1 MENLLQ
7 DIRFALRT
15 LGKNPGFALVAILT
29 LALGI
34 GANAAIF
41 SLTDQVLLRLLP
53 VERPRELVVLS
64 SPGRSWG
71 RTWSDGDGS
80 TSFSYPTYK
89 DIRDRNEVFA
99 GLLARFHVQVSVAG
113 QGESRLAEAELV
125 SGNYFQV
132 LGVQPFLGRV
142 LTPQDETA
150 PGANPVTVLSYG
162 YWTRHFGSDPNI
174 LNKQL
179 AVNGNSLTVVGIARP
194 GFTGIQV
201 GQIPELFIPI
211 TMKAQMTPNWDGL
224 ADRGDH
230 WVAIIGRLKPGISIT
245 KADAGL
251 LPMYRAILETD
262 AIPQKFSHGGAHE
275 KEFLSRK
282 IVLDTGSHGRP
293 ILQHD
298 AKQPLLVLMTMVGL
312 VLLIACAN
320 LAGLL
325 IARGEGRQ
333 REIAVRLALGAGRW
347 RLVRQLMTESLM
359 LALAG
364 GAAGLA
370 LASGMLSV
378 IVNSIPES
386 EGASGLTAQIDYRVL
401 IFACVVSL
409 ITGVLFGLAPALRA
423 THTDLQSVLKDQG
436 ANVSGGKTNVRVRKS
451 LLVSQIALTAVL
463 LAAAGLFTHSLL
475 NLKTQDLGVHPDH
488 VLEFSISPELNRYT
502 PPQTIAL
509 TDRIRK
515 SIETLPGVRAVSAS
529 EIPMLADSNS
539 SSNITVQ
546 GYNAQEDE
554 DMNVDQNW
562 VGPHFL
568 ATTGIPL
575 LKGREFSEAD
585 TATSPKVAIINEAM
599 ARRYFAGRDPV
610 GLHFGFGGGKDVKL
624 DTEIV
629 GIVKDSKNTD
639 VKTAAT
645 RPFVFVPY
653 AQSEHAGNATFYV
666 RTNQDP
672 VALTG
677 TVRSLIAEF
686 DGNLPVYSVKTLT
699 AQVDEI
705 MFTDRLVTIFSL
717 CLGLLASLLAAV
729 GLYGVMAYV
738 VARRTR
744 EIGIRMALGATQ
756 TNVAWMIL
764 REILGM
770 LAVGLCV
777 GLVAAY
783 GIGRVVESLLFGV
796 KAGDPIVF
804 VIAAGLLVAVAL
816 LAGWLPSRKAAN
828 VDPMVALRYE

>member
-15 LGKNPGFALVAILT
+15 LGKNPGFTLVAILT

-80 TSFSYPTYK
+80 TSFSYPAYK
-89 DIRDRNEVFA
+89 DIRNRNEVFA

-132 LGVQPFLGRV
+132 LGVRPFLGRV
-142 LTPQDETA
+142 LTPEDETA
-150 PGANPVTVLSYG
+150 PGADPVTVLSYG

-179 AVNGNSLTVVGIARP
+179 AVNGNSLTVVGVARP

-230 WVAIIGRLKPGISIT
+230 WVAIIGRLKPGISIVR
-245 KADAGL
+245 AEAGL

-333 REIAVRLALGAGRW
+333 REIALRLALGAGRV
-347 RLVRQLMTESLM
+347 RLVRQLMTESLI

-370 LASGMLSV
+370 LASWMLSV
-378 IVNSIPES
+378 MVNSIPEN
-386 EGASGLTAQIDYRVL
+386 EGAAGLTAQLDYRVL
-401 IFACVVSL
+401 IFACVISL
-409 ITGVLFGLAPALRA
+409 LTGVLFGLIPAIRA
-423 THTDLQSVLKDQG
+423 TRTDLQSVLKDQG
-436 ANVSGGKTNVRVRKS
+436 VNVSGGKANLRVRKS
-451 LLVSQIALTAVL
+451 LMASQIALTAVL
-463 LAAAGLFTHSLL
+463 LGAAGLFAHSLL
-475 NLKTQDLGVHPDH
+475 NLKRQDLGVRPDH

-509 TDRIRK
+509 ADRIRK
-515 SIETLPGVRAVSAS
+515 SIEALPGVRSVSAS
-529 EIPMLADSNS
+529 EIPMLADSNAS
-539 SSNITVQ
+539 GNITVQ

-562 VGPHFL
+562 VGPNFL
-568 ATTGIPL
+568 ATMGIPL
-575 LKGREFSEAD
+575 LNGREFSDAD
-585 TATSPKVAIINEAM
+585 TGTSPKVAIINEAM
-599 ARRYFAGRDPV
+599 ARLYFAGRNPI

-629 GIVKDSKNTD
+629 GVVKDSKNTD
-639 VKTAAT
+639 VKKAA
-645 RPFVFVPY
+645 RAFVFVPY
-653 AQSEHAGNATFYV
+653 SQSEHFGNATFYV

-677 TVRSLIAEF
+677 TVRNLIAGF
-686 DGNLPVYSVKTLT
+686 DGNLPVYDVKTLT

-705 MFTDRLVTIFSL
+705 MFTDRLVTVFSL

-744 EIGIRMALGATQ
+744 EIGIRMALGATRQ
-756 TNVAWMIL
+756 NVAWMIL

-777 GLVAAY
+777 GLIAAY
-783 GIGRVVESLLFGV
+783 GIGKVVESLLFGV

-804 VIAAGLLVAVAL
+804 AIAAGLLVAVAL

>member
-1 MENLLQ
+1 MGNVLQ
-7 DIRFALRT
+7 DIRFGLRT
-15 LGKNPGFALVAILT
+15 LRKNPGFTIVAILT

-64 SPGRSWG
+64 SPGRTHG
-71 RTWSDGDGS
+71 RTWNDMEGGP
-80 TSFSYPTYK
+80 SFSYPMYK
-89 DIRDRNEVFA
+89 DLRDRNEVFA
-99 GLLARFHVQVSVAG
+99 GLLARYHTEVNVAG
-113 QGESRLAEAELV
+113 QGQSQLGEAELV

-132 LGVQPFLGRV
+132 LGVRPFLGRV
-142 LTPQDETA
+142 FSAQDESA

-179 AVNGNSLTVVGIARP
+179 VVNGSSLTVVGVARP
-194 GFTGIQV
+194 GFTGVQV
-201 GQIPELFIPI
+201 GQISDLFVPI

-224 ADRGDH
+224 ADRNDH
-230 WVAIIGRLKPGISIT
+230 WVTMLARLKPGISAS
-245 KADAGL
+245 KAQAGL
-251 LPMYRAILETD
+251 APLYRALMEGD
-262 AIPQKFSHGGAHE
+262 AVALKLSTRDQQ
-275 KEFLSRK
+275 EFVNRK
-282 IVLDTGSHGRP
+282 LVLDTGSHGRP

-298 AKQPLLVLMTMVGL
+298 TKQPLLVLMAMVGL

-333 REIAVRLALGAGRW
+333 REIALRLALGADRV
-347 RLVRQLMTESLM
+347 RLVRQLMTESLI
-359 LALAG
+359 LAIAG

-370 LASGMLSV
+370 LASWTLSV
-378 IVNSIPES
+378 IVHSIPENQ
-386 EGASGLTAQIDYRVL
+386 GAAGLTAQLDYRVL
-401 IFACVVSL
+401 IFACVISL
-409 ITGVLFGLAPALRA
+409 VTGVLFGLAPAIRA

-436 ANVSGGKTNVRVRKS
+436 VNVAGGKANVRVRKS
-451 LLVSQIALTAVL
+451 LVVSQIALTTVL
-463 LAAAGLFTHSLL
+463 LAAAGLFAHSLL
-475 NLKTQDLGVHPDH
+475 NLKMQDLGVHPDH

-502 PPQTIAL
+502 PTQTIAL
-509 TDRIRK
+509 ADRIRK
-515 SIETLPGVRAVSAS
+515 SIEPLPGVRSVSES

-539 SSNITVQ
+539 SSNITVP

-554 DMNVDQNW
+554 DMNVDHNA
-562 VGPHFL
+562 VGPNFL
-568 ATTGIPL
+568 AAMGIPL
-575 LKGREFSEAD
+575 LNGREFTEAD
-585 TATSPKVAIINEAM
+585 SSTSPKVAIINETM
-599 ARRYFAGRDPV
+599 ARRFFAGRNPI
-610 GLHFGFGGGKDVKL
+610 GMHFGFGGGKDVKL

-629 GIVKDSKNTD
+629 GVVKDSKNSD
-639 VKTAAT
+639 VKTAA

-653 AQSEHAGNATFYV
+653 SQSEQAGDATFYV

-672 VALTG
+672 VALTV
-677 TVRSLIAEF
+677 TVRNLIQGF
-686 DGNLPVYSVKTLT
+686 DGNLPVYGVKTLT
-699 AQVDEI
+699 AQVDEL

-756 TNVAWMIL
+756 KNVAWMIL
-764 REILGM
+764 REIIGM
-770 LAVGLCV
+770 LGAGLCI

-796 KAGDPIVF
+796 KAGDPAVF
-804 VIAAGLLVAVAL
+804 VIAAGLLVVVAL

>member
-7 DIRFALRT
+7 DIRFGLRA
-15 LGKNPGFALVAILT
+15 LGKNPGFTMVAILT

-53 VERPRELVVLS
+53 VERPRELAVLS

-89 DIRDRNEVFA
+89 EIRDRNEVFA
-99 GLLARFHVQVSVAG
+99 GLLARFHVQVSAG
-113 QGESRLAEAELV
+113 WHGESRLAEAELV

-132 LGVQPFLGRV
+132 LGVRPILGRV
-142 LTPQDETA
+142 LASQDETA
-150 PGANPVTVLSYG
+150 PAANPVAVLSYG

-179 AVNGNSLTVVGIARP
+179 AVNGNSLTIVGVARP
-194 GFTGIQV
+194 GFTGVQV
-201 GQIPELFIPI
+201 GQIPDLFIPI

-230 WVAIIGRLKPGISIT
+230 WVAIIGRLKPGMSAT
-245 KADAGL
+245 KAEAGL

-275 KEFLSRK
+275 KEFLDRK
-282 IVLDTGSHGRP
+282 IVLDSGSHGRP
-293 ILQHD
+293 ILQRD
-298 AKQPLLVLMTMVGL
+298 AKQPLLVLMAMVGL

-333 REIAVRLALGAGRW
+333 REIAVRLALGAGRA
-347 RLVRQLMTESLM
+347 RLVSQLMTESLI

-370 LASGMLSV
+370 LASWMLSV

-409 ITGVLFGLAPALRA
+409 VTGVLFGLAPAIRA

-436 ANVSGGKTNVRVRKS
+436 ANVSGGKANVRVRKS
-451 LLVSQIALTAVL
+451 LLISQIALTAVL
-463 LAAAGLFTHSLL
+463 LAAAGLFAHSLL
-475 NLKTQDLGVHPDH
+475 NLKTQDLGVRPDH

-509 TDRIRK
+509 ADRIRK
-515 SIETLPGVRAVSAS
+515 SIEPLPGVRSASES
-529 EIPMLADSNS
+529 EIPMLANSNS
-539 SSNITVQ
+539 SSNITVP

-554 DMNVDQNW
+554 DMNVDHNA
-562 VGPHFL
+562 VGPNFL
-568 ATTGIPL
+568 ATMGIPL
-575 LKGREFSEAD
+575 LNGREFSAAD
-585 TATSPKVAIINEAM
+585 SSTSPKVAIINEAM
-599 ARRYFAGRDPV
+599 ARRFFAGRNPV
-610 GLHFGFGGGKDVKL
+610 GLSFGFGGGKDTKL

-629 GIVKDSKNTD
+629 GVVKDSKNTD
-639 VKTAAT
+639 VKTEA
-645 RPFVFVPY
+645 RPFVFLPY
-653 AQSEHAGNATFYV
+653 SQSKDAGNATFYV

-672 VALTG
+672 VALTV
-677 TVRSLIAEF
+677 TVRNLIQGF
-686 DGNLPVYSVKTLT
+686 DGSMPVYGVKTLT

-705 MFTDRLVTIFSL
+705 MFTDRLVTTFSL

-756 TNVAWMIL
+756 KNVAWMIL
-764 REILGM
+764 REIIGM

-783 GIGRVVESLLFGV
+783 GIGRVIESLLFGV
-796 KAGDPIVF
+796 KASDPIVF
-804 VIAAGLLVAVAL
+804 LIAAGLLVAVAL

>member
-7 DIRFALRT
+7 DIRFGLRT
-15 LGKNPGFALVAILT
+15 LGKNPGFTLVAILT

-64 SPGRSWG
+64 SPGRNWG
-71 RTWSDGDGS
+71 RTWSDGDGA
-80 TSFSYPTYK
+80 TSFSYPAYK

-113 QGESRLAEAELV
+113 HGESQLAEAELV
-125 SGNYFQV
+125 SGNYFEV
-132 LGVQPFLGRV
+132 LGVRPYLGRV
-142 LTPQDETA
+142 LASQDESA
-150 PGANPVTVLSYG
+150 PGGNPVTVLSYG

-179 AVNGNSLTVVGIARP
+179 AVNGNSLTVVGVARP
-194 GFTGIQV
+194 GFSGVQV
-201 GQIPELFIPI
+201 GQIPDLFIPI

-230 WVAIIGRLKPGISIT
+230 WAAIIGRLKPGISIT
-245 KADAGL
+245 KAQAGL
-251 LPMYRAILETD
+251 VPMYRAILETD

-275 KEFLSRK
+275 KQFLDRK

-298 AKQPLLVLMTMVGL
+298 AGQPLLVLMAMVGL

-333 REIAVRLALGAGRW
+333 REIALRLALGAGRV
-347 RLVRQLMTESLM
+347 RLVRQLMTESLI

-370 LASGMLSV
+370 LASWTLSV
-378 IVNSIPES
+378 IVNSIPEDQ
-386 EGASGLTAQIDYRVL
+386 GASGLTAQLDYRVL
-401 IFACVVSL
+401 IFACVVSVV
-409 ITGVLFGLAPALRA
+409 TGVLFGWVPAIRA
-423 THTDLQSVLKDQG
+423 TRTDLQSVLKDQG
-436 ANVSGGKTNVRVRKS
+436 VNVSGGRTNVRVRKF
-451 LLVSQIALTAVL
+451 LLTSQIALTAVL
-463 LAAAGLFTHSLL
+463 LTAAGLFAHSLL
-475 NLKTQDLGVHPDH
+475 NLKTQDLGVRPDH

-509 TDRIRK
+509 ADRIRK
-515 SIETLPGVRAVSAS
+515 SMEPLPGVRSASES
-529 EIPMLADSNS
+529 EIPMLANSNS
-539 SSNITVQ
+539 SGNVTVQ

-554 DMNVDQNW
+554 DTNVDQNW
-562 VGPHFL
+562 VGPNFL
-568 ATTGIPL
+568 ATMGIPL
-575 LKGREFSEAD
+575 LNGREFSEAD
-585 TATSPKVAIINEAM
+585 SGTSPKVAIINEAM
-599 ARRYFAGRDPV
+599 ARRFFAGRGPI

-639 VKTAAT
+639 VKQAA
-645 RPFVFVPY
+645 RPFVFLPY
-653 AQSEHAGNATFYV
+653 SQSGHAGNATFYL

-672 VALTG
+672 VALTVTLRNLVAG
-677 TVRSLIAEF
+677 F
-686 DGNLPVYSVKTLT
+686 DGNLPVYGVKTLT

-705 MFTDRLVTIFSL
+705 MFTDRLVTVFSL

-756 TNVAWMIL
+756 KNVAWMIL

-804 VIAAGLLVAVAL
+804 VIAAGLLAAVAL

>member
-7 DIRFALRT
+7 DIRFGLRT
-15 LGKNPGFALVAILT
+15 LGKNPGFTLVAILT

-64 SPGRSWG
+64 SPGVGHG
-71 RTWSDGDGS
+71 RIWSDIEGGP
-80 TSFSYPTYK
+80 SFSYPMYK
-89 DIRDRNEVFA
+89 DLRDRNEVFT
-99 GLLARFHVQVSVAG
+99 GLLARYHLQVNVAG
-113 QGESRLAEAELV
+113 EGQSQLAEGELV
-125 SGNYFQV
+125 TGNYFQV
-132 LGVQPFLGRV
+132 LGVRPFLGRV
-142 LTPQDETA
+142 LTVQDETA

-179 AVNGNSLTVVGIARP
+179 AVNGNSLTVVGVARP
-194 GFTGIQV
+194 GFAGVQV
-201 GQIPELFIPI
+201 GQIPDLFIPI

-224 ADRGDH
+224 ADRNDH
-230 WVAIIGRLKPGISIT
+230 WVTMLGRLKPGVSAE
-245 KADAGL
+245 KAQAGL
-251 LPMYRAILETD
+251 APVYRALMEGD
-262 AIPQKFSHGGAHE
+262 ATALKLSARDQQ
-275 KEFLSRK
+275 EFVNRK
-282 IVLDTGSHGRP
+282 LVLGTGSHGRP
-293 ILQHD
+293 VLQHD
-298 AKQPLLVLMTMVGL
+298 AGQPLLVLMAMVGL

-333 REIAVRLALGAGRW
+333 REIALRLALGAGRV
-347 RLVRQLMTESLM
+347 RLVRQLMTESLI

-370 LASGMLSV
+370 LASWTLSV
-378 IVNSIPES
+378 IVNSIPEDQ
-386 EGASGLTAQIDYRVL
+386 GASGLTSQLDYRVL
-401 IFACVVSL
+401 IFACVVSVV
-409 ITGVLFGLAPALRA
+409 TGVLFGLVPAIRA

-436 ANVSGGKTNVRVRKS
+436 VNVSGGRTNVRVRKF
-451 LLVSQIALTAVL
+451 LLTSQIALTAVL
-463 LAAAGLFTHSLL
+463 LSAAGLFAHSLL
-475 NLKTQDLGVHPDH
+475 NLKTQDLGVRPAH

-509 TDRIRK
+509 ADRIRK
-515 SIETLPGVRAVSAS
+515 SMGLLPGVRSASES
-529 EIPMLADSNS
+529 EIPMLANSNS
-539 SSNITVQ
+539 SSNVTVQ

-554 DMNVDQNW
+554 DMNVDQNF
-562 VGPHFL
+562 VGPNFL
-568 ATTGIPL
+568 ATMGIPL
-575 LKGREFSEAD
+575 LNGREFSKAD
-585 TATSPKVAIINEAM
+585 SGTSPKVAIINEAM
-599 ARRYFAGRDPV
+599 ARRFFAGRNPI
-610 GLHFGFGGGKDVKL
+610 GLRFGFGGGKDVKL

-639 VKTAAT
+639 VKQAAH
-645 RPFVFVPY
+645 PFAFLPY
-653 AQSEHAGNATFYV
+653 SQSEQAGNATFYV

-672 VALTG
+672 VALTA
-677 TVRSLIAEF
+677 TVRNLIAGF
-686 DGNLPVYSVKTLT
+686 DANLPVYGVKTLT

-756 TNVAWMIL
+756 QNVAWMIL

-770 LAVGLCV
+770 LAAGLCV
-777 GLVAAY
+777 GLIAAY
-783 GIGRVVESLLFGV
+783 GIGKVVESLLFGV
-796 KAGDPIVF
+796 KASDPAVF
-804 VIAAGLLVAVAL
+804 VLAAVLLAAVAL

>member
-15 LGKNPGFALVAILT
+15 LGKNPGFTLVAILT

-53 VERPRELVVLS
+53 VERPRELVVLT
-64 SPGRSWG
+64 SPGVNHG
-71 RTWSDGDGS
+71 RVWSDSDGGP
-80 TSFSYPTYK
+80 SFSYPMYK
-89 DIRDRNEVFA
+89 DLRDRNEVLT
-99 GLLARFHVQVSVAG
+99 GLLARYHLQVNVAG
-113 QGESRLAEAELV
+113 EGQSQLAEGELV

-132 LGVQPFLGRV
+132 LGVRPFLGRV
-142 LTPQDETA
+142 LTAQDETA
-150 PGANPVTVLSYG
+150 PGANPVTVLAYG

-179 AVNGNSLTVVGIARP
+179 AVNGSSLTVVGVARP
-194 GFTGIQV
+194 GFTGVQV
-201 GQIPELFIPI
+201 GQIPDLFIPI

-224 ADRGDH
+224 ADRNDH
-230 WVAIIGRLKPGISIT
+230 WVTMLGRLKPGMSAE
-245 KADAGL
+245 KAQAGL
-251 LPMYRAILETD
+251 APLYRALMESD
-262 AIPQKFSHGGAHE
+262 ATALKLSPRDRQ
-275 KEFLSRK
+275 EFVNRK
-282 IVLDTGSHGRP
+282 LVLDRGSHGRP

-298 AKQPLLVLMTMVGL
+298 AGQPLLVLMAMVGL

-325 IARGEGRQ
+325 IARGDGRQ
-333 REIAVRLALGAGRW
+333 REIALRLALGAGRV
-347 RLVRQLMTESLM
+347 RLVRQLMTESLI

-370 LASGMLSV
+370 LASWTLNV
-378 IVNSIPES
+378 IVNSIPEN
-386 EGASGLTAQIDYRVL
+386 EGASGLTSQLDYRVL

-409 ITGVLFGLAPALRA
+409 VTGVLFGLAPAIRA

-436 ANVSGGKTNVRVRKS
+436 VNVSGGRANVRVRKS
-451 LLVSQIALTAVL
+451 LMVSQIALTAVL
-463 LAAAGLFTHSLL
+463 LAAAGLFAHSLL
-475 NLKTQDLGVHPDH
+475 NLKTQDLGVRPDH

-509 TDRIRK
+509 ADRIRK
-515 SIETLPGVRAVSAS
+515 SMETLPGVRAASES
-529 EIPMLADSNS
+529 EIPMLANSNS
-539 SSNITVQ
+539 SSNITAE
-546 GYNAQEDE
+546 GYDAQEDE
-554 DMNVDQNW
+554 DTNVDQNS
-562 VGPHFL
+562 VGPNFL
-568 ATTGIPL
+568 ATMGIPL
-575 LKGREFSEAD
+575 LNGREFSETD
-585 TATSPKVAIINEAM
+585 SATSPKVAIINEAM
-599 ARRYFAGRDPV
+599 ARRFFAGRNPI

-629 GIVKDSKNTD
+629 GVVKDSKNTD
-639 VKTAAT
+639 VKTAA
-645 RPFVFVPY
+645 RSFVFVPY
-653 AQSEHAGNATFYV
+653 AQSQHAGNATFYV
-666 RTNQDP
+666 RTNQSP
-672 VALTG
+672 EALTA
-677 TVRSLIAEF
+677 TVRNLITGF

-756 TNVAWMIL
+756 KNVAWMIL
-764 REILGM
+764 REIVGM

-777 GLVAAY
+777 GLIAAY

-796 KAGDPIVF
+796 KASDPIVF
-804 VIAAGLLVAVAL
+804 AIAAGLLVAVAL

>member
-7 DIRFALRT
+7 DIRFGLRT
-15 LGKNPGFALVAILT
+15 LGKNPGFTIVAILT

-53 VERPRELVVLS
+53 VERPQELVVLT
-64 SPGRSWG
+64 SPGVNHG
-71 RTWSDGDGS
+71 RVWSDSDGGP
-80 TSFSYPTYK
+80 SFSYPMYK
-89 DIRDRNEVFA
+89 DLRDRNEVFT
-99 GLLARFHVQVSVAG
+99 GLLARYHTAVNVAG
-113 QGESRLAEAELV
+113 QRESQLAEGELV
-125 SGNYFQV
+125 TGNYFQV
-132 LGVQPFLGRV
+132 LGVRPFLGRV
-142 LTPQDETA
+142 FSAQDETA
-150 PGANPVTVLSYG
+150 PGANPVTVVSYG

-179 AVNGNSLTVVGIARP
+179 AVNGSSLTIVGVAWP
-194 GFTGIQV
+194 GFTGVQV
-201 GQIPELFIPI
+201 GQIPDLFIPI

-224 ADRGDH
+224 ADRNDH
-230 WVAIIGRLKPGISIT
+230 WMTMLGRLKPGFSVA
-245 KADAGL
+245 KAQAGL
-251 LPMYRAILETD
+251 APLYRSLMEGD
-262 AIPQKFSHGGAHE
+262 AVALKLSSRDQQ
-275 KEFLSRK
+275 EFVNRK
-282 IVLDTGSHGRP
+282 LVLAGGSHGRP

-298 AKQPLLVLMTMVGL
+298 AKQPLLVLMAMVGL

-333 REIAVRLALGAGRW
+333 REIALRLALGAGRG
-347 RLVRQLMTESLM
+347 RLVRQLMTESLI
-359 LALAG
+359 LAIAG

-370 LASGMLSV
+370 LASWMLSV
-378 IVNSIPES
+378 IVHSIPEN
-386 EGASGLTAQIDYRVL
+386 EGASGLVAQLDYRVL

-409 ITGVLFGLAPALRA
+409 VTGVLFGLAPAIRA

-436 ANVSGGKTNVRVRKS
+436 VNVSGGKANVRVRKS

-463 LAAAGLFTHSLL
+463 LAAAGLFAHSLL
-475 NLKTQDLGVHPDH
+475 NLKTQDLGVRPDH

-509 TDRIRK
+509 ADRIRK
-515 SIETLPGVRAVSAS
+515 SIERLPGVRSVSES
-529 EIPMLADSNS
+529 EIPMLANSNS
-539 SSNITVQ
+539 SSNITVP
-546 GYNAQEDE
+546 GHNAQEDE
-554 DMNVDQNW
+554 DMNVDHNA
-562 VGPHFL
+562 VGPNFL
-568 ATTGIPL
+568 AAMGIPL
-575 LKGREFSEAD
+575 LNGREISEAD
-585 TATSPKVAIINEAM
+585 SSTSAKVAIINEAM
-599 ARRYFAGRDPV
+599 ARRYFAGRNPI
-610 GLHFGFGGGKDVKL
+610 GMHFGFGGGKDVKL

-629 GIVKDSKNTD
+629 GVVKDSKNTD
-639 VKTAAT
+639 VKTAA
-645 RPFVFVPY
+645 RPFLFLPY
-653 AQSEHAGNATFYV
+653 SQSEHAGEATFYV

-672 VALTG
+672 VALTV
-677 TVRSLIAEF
+677 TVRNLIQGF
-686 DGNLPVYSVKTLT
+686 DGNLPVYGVKTLT

-705 MFTDRLVTIFSL
+705 IFTDRLVTIFSL

-756 TNVAWMIL
+756 QNVAWMIL
-764 REILGM
+764 REIIGM
-770 LAVGLCV
+770 LGAGLCI

-783 GIGRVVESLLFGV
+783 GIGRVVESQLFGV

>member
-7 DIRFALRT
+7 DIRFGLRT
-15 LGKNPGFALVAILT
+15 LGKNPGFTMVAILT

-53 VERPRELVVLS
+53 VERPRELVVLT
-64 SPGRSWG
+64 SPGVNHG
-71 RTWSDGDGS
+71 RVWSDSDGGP
-80 TSFSYPTYK
+80 SFSYPMYK
-89 DIRDRNEVFA
+89 DLRDRNEVFT
-99 GLLARFHVQVSVAG
+99 GLLARFHVQVNVAG
-113 QGESRLAEAELV
+113 EGQSQLAEGELV
-125 SGNYFQV
+125 TGNYFQV
-132 LGVQPFLGRV
+132 LGVRPFLGRV
-142 LTPQDETA
+142 LTAQDETA
-150 PGANPVTVLSYG
+150 PGANPVTVLTYG

-179 AVNGNSLTVVGIARP
+179 AVNGSSLMVVGVAHP

-201 GQIPELFIPI
+201 GQIPDLFIPI

-224 ADRGDH
+224 ADRNDH
-230 WVAIIGRLKPGISIT
+230 WVTMLGRLKPGMSAA
-245 KADAGL
+245 KAQAGL
-251 LPMYRAILETD
+251 APLYRSLMEGEATALKLSSRD
-262 AIPQKFSHGGAHE
+262 QS
-275 KEFLSRK
+275 EFVNRK
-282 IVLDTGSHGRP
+282 LVLDTGSHGRP

-298 AKQPLLVLMTMVGL
+298 TKQPLLVLIAMVGL

-333 REIAVRLALGAGRW
+333 REIALRLALGAGRL
-347 RLVRQLMTESLM
+347 RLVRQLMTESLI
-359 LALAG
+359 LALVG

-370 LASGMLSV
+370 LASWTLSV

-386 EGASGLTAQIDYRVL
+386 EGASGLTSQLDYRVL

-409 ITGVLFGLAPALRA
+409 ITGVLFGLAPAIRA
-423 THTDLQSVLKDQG
+423 TRTDLQSVLKDQG
-436 ANVSGGKTNVRVRKS
+436 VNVSGGKANVRVRKS
-451 LLVSQIALTAVL
+451 LMISQIALTAVL
-463 LAAAGLFTHSLL
+463 LAAAGLFAHSLL
-475 NLKTQDLGVHPDH
+475 NLKTQDLGVRPDH

-509 TDRIRK
+509 ADRIRK
-515 SIETLPGVRAVSAS
+515 SVAPLPGVRSASES

-539 SSNITVQ
+539 SSNITVP

-554 DMNVDQNW
+554 DMDVDKNW
-562 VGPHFL
+562 VGPDFL
-568 ATTGIPL
+568 ATMGIPL
-575 LKGREFSEAD
+575 LNGREFSEAD
-585 TATSPKVAIINEAM
+585 TSTSPKVAIVNEAM
-599 ARRYFAGRDPV
+599 ARRFFAGRNPI

-629 GIVKDSKNTD
+629 GIAKNSKNTD
-639 VKTAAT
+639 AKATA
-645 RPFVFVPY
+645 RPFIFLPY

-672 VALTG
+672 VALTV
-677 TVRSLIAEF
+677 TVRNLIQGF
-686 DGNLPVYSVKTLT
+686 DGRLPVYGVKTLT
-699 AQVDEI
+699 AQLDEI
-705 MFTDRLVTIFSL
+705 LFTDRLVTIFSL

-756 TNVAWMIL
+756 QNVAWMIL
-764 REILGM
+764 REIIGM
-770 LAVGLCV
+770 LAAGLGI
-777 GLVAAY
+777 GLIAAY
-783 GIGRVVESLLFGV
+783 GIGKVVESLLFGV

-804 VIAAGLLVAVAL
+804 VIAAGLLMAVAL

>member
-7 DIRFALRT
+7 DIRFGLRT
-15 LGKNPGFALVAILT
+15 LGKNPGFTVVAILT

-41 SLTDQVLLRLLP
+41 SLMDQVLLRLLP
-53 VERPRELVVLS
+53 VERPRELVVLT
-64 SPGRSWG
+64 SPGVNHG
-71 RTWSDGDGS
+71 RVWSDSDGGP
-80 TSFSYPTYK
+80 SFSYPMYK
-89 DIRDRNEVFA
+89 DLRDRNEVFT
-99 GLLARFHVQVSVAG
+99 GLLARFHVQVNVAG
-113 QGESRLAEAELV
+113 EGQSQLAEGELV

-132 LGVQPFLGRV
+132 LGVRPFLGRV
-142 LTPQDETA
+142 LTAQDETA
-150 PGANPVTVLSYG
+150 PGANPVTVLTYG

-179 AVNGNSLTVVGIARP
+179 AVNGNSLTVVGVARP
-194 GFTGIQV
+194 GFTGVQV
-201 GQIPELFIPI
+201 GLIPDLFIPI

-224 ADRGDH
+224 ADRNDH
-230 WVAIIGRLKPGISIT
+230 WVTMLGRLKPGMSAD
-245 KADAGL
+245 KAQAGL
-251 LPMYRAILETD
+251 APLYRALMEGD
-262 AIPQKFSHGGAHE
+262 ATALKLSPRDQQ
-275 KEFLSRK
+275 EFVNRK
-282 IVLDTGSHGRP
+282 LVLDTGSHGRP

-298 AKQPLLVLMTMVGL
+298 AQQPLLVLMAMVGL

-333 REIAVRLALGAGRW
+333 REIALRLALGAGRL
-347 RLVRQLMTESLM
+347 RLVRQLMTESLI

-370 LASGMLSV
+370 LASWTLNV
-378 IVNSIPES
+378 IVNSIPEDQ
-386 EGASGLTAQIDYRVL
+386 GASGLTSQLDYRVL
-401 IFACVVSL
+401 IFAGVVSL
-409 ITGVLFGLAPALRA
+409 VTGVLFGLAPAIRA

-436 ANVSGGKTNVRVRKS
+436 VNVSGGKANVRVRKF
-451 LLVSQIALTAVL
+451 LLTSQIALTAVL
-463 LAAAGLFTHSLL
+463 LAAAGLFAHSLL
-475 NLKTQDLGVHPDH
+475 NLKTQDLGVRPDH

-502 PPQTIAL
+502 PPQTVAL

-515 SIETLPGVRAVSAS
+515 SIEAVPGVRSVSTS
-529 EIPMLADSNS
+529 EIPMLANSNS

-546 GYNAQEDE
+546 SYNAQEDE

-562 VGPHFL
+562 VGPNFL
-568 ATTGIPL
+568 AAMGIPL
-575 LKGREFSEAD
+575 LNGREFSETD
-585 TATSPKVAIINEAM
+585 TGTSPKVAIINEAL
-599 ARRYFAGRDPV
+599 ARRFFAGRNPI
-610 GLHFGFGGGKDVKL
+610 GLHFGFGGGNDVKL

-629 GIVKDSKNTD
+629 GVVKDSKNTD
-639 VKTAAT
+639 VKTAVH
-645 RPFVFVPY
+645 PFVFVPY
-653 AQSEHAGNATFYV
+653 AQSEHFGNATFYV
-666 RTNQDP
+666 RTSQDP
-672 VALTG
+672 VALTAN
-677 TVRSLIAEF
+677 VRNLIQGF
-686 DGNLPVYSVKTLT
+686 DGNLPVYGVKTLT

-705 MFTDRLVTIFSL
+705 MFTDRLVTVFSL

-756 TNVAWMIL
+756 KNVAWMIL
-764 REILGM
+764 REIVGM
-770 LAVGLCV
+770 LAAGLCV
-777 GLVAAY
+777 GLIAAY

-796 KAGDPIVF
+796 KADDPIVF
-804 VIAAGLLVAVAL
+804 VTAAGLLVAVAL

>member
-7 DIRFALRT
+7 DIRFGLRT
-15 LGKNPGFALVAILT
+15 LGKNPGFAIVAILT

-53 VERPRELVVLS
+53 VEHPRELVVLS

-89 DIRDRNEVFA
+89 EIRDRNEVFA

-113 QGESRLAEAELV
+113 QGESQLAEAELV

-132 LGVQPFLGRV
+132 LGVRPFLGRV
-142 LTPQDETA
+142 LTAQDETA
-150 PGANPVTVLSYG
+150 PGANPVAVLSYG

-179 AVNGNSLTVVGIARP
+179 AVNGNSLTVVGVARP
-194 GFTGIQV
+194 GFTGVQV
-201 GQIPELFIPI
+201 GQIPDLFIPI

-230 WVAIIGRLKPGISIT
+230 WVATMGRLKPGMSTT
-245 KADAGL
+245 KAEAGL

-275 KEFLSRK
+275 KEFLGRK
-282 IVLDTGSHGRP
+282 IVLDSGSHGRP
-293 ILQHD
+293 ILQQD
-298 AKQPLLVLMTMVGL
+298 AKQPLLVLMAMVGL

-333 REIAVRLALGAGRW
+333 REIAVRLALGAGRA
-347 RLVRQLMTESLM
+347 RLVRQLMTESLI

-370 LASGMLSV
+370 LASWMLSV

-386 EGASGLTAQIDYRVL
+386 QGASGLAAQIDYRVL

-409 ITGVLFGLAPALRA
+409 VTGVLFGLAPAIRA
-423 THTDLQSVLKDQG
+423 TRTDLQSVLKDQG
-436 ANVSGGKTNVRVRKS
+436 ANVSGGKANVRVRKS

-463 LAAAGLFTHSLL
+463 LAAAGLFAHSLL
-475 NLKTQDLGVHPDH
+475 NLKTQDLGVRPDH
-488 VLEFSISPELNRYT
+488 VLEFSVSPELNRYT
-502 PPQTIAL
+502 PAQTIAL
-509 TDRIRK
+509 ADRIRK
-515 SIETLPGVRAVSAS
+515 GIEPLPGVRAASES
-529 EIPMLADSNS
+529 EIPMLANSNS
-539 SSNITVQ
+539 SSNITVP

-554 DMNVDQNW
+554 DMNVDHNA
-562 VGPHFL
+562 VGPDFL
-568 ATTGIPL
+568 ATMGIPL
-575 LKGREFSEAD
+575 LNGREFTESD
-585 TATSPKVAIINEAM
+585 SSTSPKVAIINEAM
-599 ARRYFAGRDPV
+599 ARRFFAGRNPI
-610 GLHFGFGGGKDVKL
+610 GLSFGFGSGKDTKL

-629 GIVKDSKNTD
+629 GVVKDSKNTD
-639 VKTAAT
+639 VKTEA
-645 RPFVFVPY
+645 RPFVFLPY
-653 AQSEHAGNATFYV
+653 SQSEHAGNATFYV

-672 VALTG
+672 VALTV
-677 TVRSLIAEF
+677 TVRNLIQGF
-686 DGNLPVYSVKTLT
+686 DGSLPVYGVKTLT

-756 TNVAWMIL
+756 KNVAWMIL
-764 REILGM
+764 REIIGM

-777 GLVAAY
+777 GLIAAY
-783 GIGRVVESLLFGV
+783 GIGKVIESLLFGV

-828 VDPMVALRYE
+828 VDPMLALRYE

>member
-7 DIRFALRT
+7 DIRFGLRT
-15 LGKNPGFALVAILT
+15 LGKNPGFTLVAILT

-64 SPGRSWG
+64 SPGVGHG
-71 RTWSDGDGS
+71 RIWSDIEGGP
-80 TSFSYPTYK
+80 SFSYPMYK
-89 DIRDRNEVFA
+89 DLRDRNEVFT
-99 GLLARFHVQVSVAG
+99 GLLARYHLQVNVAG
-113 QGESRLAEAELV
+113 EGQSQLAEGELV
-125 SGNYFQV
+125 TGNYFEV
-132 LGVQPFLGRV
+132 LGVRPFLGRV
-142 LTPQDETA
+142 LTVQDETA

-179 AVNGNSLTVVGIARP
+179 AVNGNSLTVVGVARP
-194 GFTGIQV
+194 GFAGIQV
-201 GQIPELFIPI
+201 GQIPDLFIPI

-224 ADRGDH
+224 ADRNDH
-230 WVAIIGRLKPGISIT
+230 WVTMLGRLKPGMSAE
-245 KADAGL
+245 KAQAGL
-251 LPMYRAILETD
+251 APLYRALMEGD
-262 AIPQKFSHGGAHE
+262 ATPLKLSARDQQ
-275 KEFLSRK
+275 EFVNRK
-282 IVLDTGSHGRP
+282 LVLGTGSHGRP
-293 ILQHD
+293 VLQHD
-298 AKQPLLVLMTMVGL
+298 AGQPLLVLMAMVGL

-333 REIAVRLALGAGRW
+333 REIALRLALGAGRV
-347 RLVRQLMTESLM
+347 RLVRQLMTESLI

-370 LASGMLSV
+370 LASWTLSV
-378 IVNSIPES
+378 IVNSIPEDQ
-386 EGASGLTAQIDYRVL
+386 GASGLTSQLDYRVL
-401 IFACVVSL
+401 IFACLISVV
-409 ITGVLFGLAPALRA
+409 TGVLFGLVPALRA

-436 ANVSGGKTNVRVRKS
+436 VNVSGGRTNVRVRKF
-451 LLVSQIALTAVL
+451 LLTSQIALTAAL
-463 LAAAGLFTHSLL
+463 LSAAGFFAHSLL
-475 NLKTQDLGVHPDH
+475 NLKTQDLGVRPDH

-509 TDRIRK
+509 ADRIRK
-515 SIETLPGVRAVSAS
+515 SMGPLPGVRSASES
-529 EIPMLADSNS
+529 EIPMLANSNS
-539 SSNITVQ
+539 SSNVTVP

-554 DMNVDQNW
+554 DMNVDQNF
-562 VGPHFL
+562 VGPNFL
-568 ATTGIPL
+568 ATMGIPL
-575 LKGREFSEAD
+575 LNGREFSEAD
-585 TATSPKVAIINEAM
+585 TGTSPKVAIINEAM
-599 ARRYFAGRDPV
+599 ARRFFAGRNPI
-610 GLHFGFGGGKDVKL
+610 GLRFGFGGGKDVKL

-639 VKTAAT
+639 VKQAA
-645 RPFVFVPY
+645 RPFAFLPY
-653 AQSEHAGNATFYV
+653 SQSEHAGNATFYV

-672 VALTG
+672 VALTA
-677 TVRSLIAEF
+677 TVRNLIAGF
-686 DGNLPVYSVKTLT
+686 DANLPVYGVKTLT

-756 TNVAWMIL
+756 QNVAWMIL

-770 LAVGLCV
+770 LAAGLCV
-777 GLVAAY
+777 GLIAAY

-796 KAGDPIVF
+796 KASDPVVF
-804 VIAAGLLVAVAL
+804 VLAAVLLAAVAM

>member
-7 DIRFALRT
+7 DIRFGLRT
-15 LGKNPGFALVAILT
+15 LGKNPGFTLVAVLT

-41 SLTDQVLLRLLP
+41 SLADQVLLRLLP
-53 VERPRELVVLS
+53 VERPRELVVLT
-64 SPGRSWG
+64 SPGVGHG
-71 RTWSDGDGS
+71 RVWSDIEGGP
-80 TSFSYPTYK
+80 SFSYPMYK
-89 DIRDRNEVFA
+89 DLRDRNEVFA

-113 QGESRLAEAELV
+113 EGQSQLAEGELV
-125 SGNYFQV
+125 TGNYFQV
-132 LGVQPFLGRV
+132 LAVQPFLGRV
-142 LTPQDETA
+142 LTAQDETT
-150 PGANPVTVLSYG
+150 PGANPVTVLTYG
-162 YWTRHFGSDPNI
+162 YWTRHFGSDPSI

-179 AVNGNSLTVVGIARP
+179 AVNGNSLTVVGVARP

-201 GQIPELFIPI
+201 GQIPDLFIPI
-211 TMKAQMTPNWDGL
+211 TMKAMMTPNWDGL
-224 ADRGDH
+224 ADRDDH
-230 WVAIIGRLKPGISIT
+230 WVTMLGRLKPGMSAE
-245 KADAGL
+245 KAQAGL
-251 LPMYRAILETD
+251 APLYRALMEGD
-262 AIPQKFSHGGAHE
+262 ATTLKLSPRDRQ
-275 KEFLSRK
+275 EFVNRK
-282 IVLDTGSHGRP
+282 LVLDTGSHGRP
-293 ILQHD
+293 VLQHD
-298 AKQPLLVLMTMVGL
+298 TKQPLLVLMAMVGL

-333 REIAVRLALGAGRW
+333 REIALRLALGAGRV
-347 RLVRQLMTESLM
+347 RLVRQLMTESLI

-370 LASGMLSV
+370 LASSTLNV
-378 IVNSIPES
+378 IVNSIPEDQ
-386 EGASGLTAQIDYRVL
+386 GASGLTSQLDYRAL

-409 ITGVLFGLAPALRA
+409 VTGVLFGLAPAIRA

-436 ANVSGGKTNVRVRKS
+436 VNVSGGRTNVRVRKF
-451 LLVSQIALTAVL
+451 LLISQIALTAVL
-463 LAAAGLFTHSLL
+463 LAAAGLFAHSLL
-475 NLKTQDLGVHPDH
+475 NLKTQDLGVRPDH

-515 SIETLPGVRAVSAS
+515 SIEVLPGVRAVSSS

-539 SSNITVQ
+539 SANITVQ

-554 DMNVDQNW
+554 DMDVAQNW
-562 VGPHFL
+562 VGPNFL
-568 ATTGIPL
+568 ATMGISL
-575 LKGREFSEAD
+575 LNGREFSEAD
-585 TATSPKVAIINEAM
+585 TSTSPKVAIINEAM
-599 ARRYFAGRDPV
+599 ERRFFAGRNPV

-629 GIVKDSKNTD
+629 GVVKDSKNVD
-639 VKTAAT
+639 VKTAA
-645 RPFVFVPY
+645 RPFVFLPY
-653 AQSEHAGNATFYV
+653 AQSEHFGNATFYA
-666 RTNQDP
+666 RTNQNP
-672 VALTG
+672 VALTA
-677 TVRSLIAEF
+677 TVRTLIAGF
-686 DGNLPVYSVKTLT
+686 DANLPVYGAKTLL

-705 MFTDRLVTIFSL
+705 MLTDRLVTVFSL

-756 TNVAWMIL
+756 KNVAWMIL
-764 REILGM
+764 REIIGM
-770 LAVGLCV
+770 LAAGLCV
-777 GLVAAY
+777 GLIAAY

-796 KAGDPIVF
+796 KADDPIVF
-804 VIAAGLLVAVAL
+804 VTAAGLLIAVAL